1 MNKVLKEMFTNSI
14 FTVLCKTKIAFIP
27 GKFNNFRDKFGRK
40 LIIHLFNILHQT
52 KKKQMLTM

>member
-40 LIIHLFNILHQT
+40 LIIHNCLIYFIKR
-52 KKKQMLTM
+52 KKNKC